1 MEPSKRPGGRSARV
15 RDAVRQATLA
25 ELAAHGFRGLT
36 VENVAD
42 RSGVHKT
49 TVYRRWGNV
58 EGLIADA
65 LELARDEPWPVPDTG
80 SLRDDL
86 RGVARLVQS
95 GFADPELGPV
105 SSAFVAAA
113 MQSAEAAE
121 ALHDF
126 FRARHEQSARVVR
139 RAVERGELPAT
150 VDAHEL
156 IRLAVAPIYYRL
168 FVTHAPVTEEDADR
182 AADAALAAA
191 RAGVLGVT
199 SRAATG
205 AGRTPAG
212 AAPGPARPAPRAPR

>member
-1 MEPSKRPGGRSARV
+1 MEPSRRPGGRSARV

-25 ELAAHGFRGLT
+25 ELAGKGFRGLT
-36 VENVAD
+36 VEHVAE

-49 TVYRRWGNV
+49 TVYRRWGSV
-58 EGLIADA
+58 EGLISDA

-80 SLRDDL
+80 AVEGDL

-113 MQSAEAAE
+113 MQSPEAAR

-126 FRARHEQSARVVR
+126 FQARHEQSAQVVR
-139 RAVERGELPAT
+139 RAVERGELPRT

-156 IRLAVAPIYYRL
+156 IRAAVAPIYYRL
-168 FVTHAPVTEEDADR
+168 FVTHEPVTEADAD
-182 AADAALAAA
+182 
-191 RAGVLGVT
+191 
-199 SRAATG
+199 
-205 AGRTPAG
+205 
-212 AAPGPARPAPRAPR
+212 

>member
-25 ELAAHGFRGLT
+25 ELAGKGFRGLT
-36 VENVAD
+36 VDNVAE

-49 TVYRRWGNV
+49 TVYRRWGSV
-58 EGLIADA
+58 EGLISDA

-80 SLRDDL
+80 AVESDL

-113 MQSAEAAE
+113 MQSPEAAL

-126 FRARHEQSARVVR
+126 FQARHEQSAQVVR
-139 RAVERGELPAT
+139 
-150 VDAHEL
+150 
-156 IRLAVAPIYYRL
+156 
-168 FVTHAPVTEEDADR
+168 
-182 AADAALAAA
+182 
-191 RAGVLGVT
+191 
-199 SRAATG
+199 
-205 AGRTPAG
+205 
-212 AAPGPARPAPRAPR
+212 